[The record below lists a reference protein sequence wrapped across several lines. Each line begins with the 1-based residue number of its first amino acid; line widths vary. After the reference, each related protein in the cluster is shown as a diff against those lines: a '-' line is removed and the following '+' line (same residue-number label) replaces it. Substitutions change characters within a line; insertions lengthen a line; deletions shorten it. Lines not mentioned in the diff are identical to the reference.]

1 MTLTTTRVTNK
12 HVLDI
17 AWSPDGEFII
27 AGSTDNTATIWKAS
41 TGEWSDSFYD
51 SIQLTPSGECV
62 FALREH
68 SHIVQGVDWDPL
80 NEFIATQS
88 SDR

>member
-1 MTLTTTRVTNK
+1 MTNK

-41 TGEWSDSFYD
+41 TGELDGHSY
-51 SIQLTPSGECV
+51 CV
-62 FALREH
+62 RDL
-68 SHIVQGVDWDPL
+68 S
-80 NEFIATQS
+80 
-88 SDR
+88 

>member
-1 MTLTTTRVTNK
+1 MTNK

-41 TGEWSDSFYD
+41 TGELNGHSGACLD
-51 SIQLTPSGECV
+51 PS
-62 FALREH
+62 
-68 SHIVQGVDWDPL
+68 
-80 NEFIATQS
+80 
-88 SDR
+88 